1 MPAQYAQEVQF
12 RDLLAEVKPSR
23 HLMVLVCPQFQD
35 PLRSQRLTT
44 PISEKGAWLIF
55 GATFNWLFEGSAF
68 YVVATKVAIR
78 ASVEFISQPDF
89 ERFCM
94 LSHRNNTLLVNLLIS
109 YSCSS
114 LNTIKLSNCVMLT
127 LGLVHF
133 LSGPGS
139 LCSLRMTSWVSG
151 CPLWLQFP
159 GGWAD

>member
-1 MPAQYAQEVQF
+1 M
-12 RDLLAEVKPSR
+12 KPSR
-23 HLMVLVCPQFQD
+23 HLVVLVCPQFQD

-151 CPLWLQFP
+151 CPLWL
-159 GGWAD
+159 